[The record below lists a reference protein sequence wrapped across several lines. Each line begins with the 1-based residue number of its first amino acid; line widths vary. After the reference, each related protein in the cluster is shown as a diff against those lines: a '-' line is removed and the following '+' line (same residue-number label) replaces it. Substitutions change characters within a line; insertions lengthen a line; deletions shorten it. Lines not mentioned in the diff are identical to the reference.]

1 MEPTSQTALNHN
13 ESPGGLSLEEE
24 VSGEGNKKLNKA
36 IESHVIY
43 LLEAAPAQRM
53 NREGEFLDTV
63 QLNPQDWHRKE
74 E

>member
-1 MEPTSQTALNHN
+1 MEPTSQTALNHT
-13 ESPGGLSLEEE
+13 ESPRGMSLEEE

-43 LLEAAPAQRM
+43 LLEAAPAQIM
-53 NREGEFLDTV
+53 KREGEFLDTV
-63 QLNPQDWHRKE
+63 QLIQQAWHRKE